1 MRYEST
7 RRGAPAVG
15 FGEALARGLA
25 PDGGLYVPERVPRVD
40 FAALDATAPLG
51 AFAARLLAPYF
62 ADDPLDAQLDA
73 IARAALLPDPPRVA
87 FDRRTE
93 VLELFHGP
101 TAAFKDYGARFL
113 AEALSRTAPPAAAT
127 RVVLV
132 ATSGDTGGA
141 VAAAFA
147 QRAGFRVVV
156 LYPANGVSARQAH
169 QLGAFGPGVAAL
181 AVGGR
186 FDDCQRLVK
195 QAFADAALREAVPL
209 VSANS
214 ISLGRLLPQTTYF
227 AQAALALQR
236 AHGAAPS
243 FAIPSGN
250 LGHATA
256 CALARA
262 MGAPIARVALA
273 TNANRTVADWLAD
286 GELRPRASV
295 PTLANAMDVGDP
307 SNAERL
313 AWLVPG
319 ADDRARALECEAVDD
334 AAIARRIAASA
345 AAGYVPCPHTAC
357 ALELVARRR
366 AAGDEGVWCV
376 AATAHPAKF
385 DTVVEPLVGREIAP
399 PRALAALLAQPSRA
413 TPIAAEYH
421 ELRALL
427 EALGG
432 EASIAGERERSEERR
447 G

>member
-1 MRYEST
+1 M
-7 RRGAPAVG
+7 
-15 FGEALARGLA
+15 
-25 PDGGLYVPERVPRVD
+25 PRVD
-40 FAALDATAPLG
+40 FAALDASAPLG
-51 AFAARLLAPYF
+51 AFAARMLAPYL
-62 ADDPLDAQLDA
+62 AGDPLDAGLEA
-73 IARAALLPDPPRVA
+73 IAHAALVPDPPRVA
-87 FDRRTE
+87 LDRRTE

-113 AEALSRTAPPAAAT
+113 AEALARTAPPARAA

-147 QRAGFRVVV
+147 GRTGFRVVV

-169 QLGAFGPGVAAL
+169 QLGAFGPDVTAL
-181 AVGGR
+181 AVAGR

-195 QAFADAALREAVPL
+195 RAFADAALREAVPL

-214 ISLGRLLPQTTYF
+214 ISLGRLLPQSTYF
-227 AQAALALQR
+227 AQAALALHR
-236 AHGAAPS
+236 AHGGAAS

-256 CALARA
+256 CVLARA

-286 GELRPRASV
+286 GELRPRASI

-313 AWLVPG
+313 AWLYPG
-319 ADDRARALECEAVDD
+319 ADDRARALECEVVDD
-334 AAIARRIAASA
+334 AAIARRIVASA

-366 AAGDEGVWCV
+366 AAGDEGVWCI

-385 DTVVEPLVGREIAP
+385 DDIVEPLIGRQVPP
-399 PRALAALLAQPSRA
+399 PRALAELLARPSRSA
-413 TPIAAEYH
+413 PLAPDDDA
-421 ELRALL
+421 LRAVLRTGTR
-427 EALGG
+427 A
-432 EASIAGERERSEERR
+432 ADPD
-447 G
+447 

>member
-1 MRYEST
+1 MRYAST
-7 RRGAPAVG
+7 RRASPQVG

-25 PDGGLYVPERVPRVD
+25 PDAGLYVPERVPRLD
-40 FAALDATAPLG
+40 FAAFDVAAPLG
-51 AFAARLLAPYF
+51 VFAAGMLAPYF
-62 ADDPLDAQLDA
+62 AGDPLDAQLDA
-73 IARAALLPDPPRVA
+73 IARAALVPDPPRIA
-87 FDRRTE
+87 LDRRTE

-113 AEALSRTAPPAAAT
+113 AEALSRSPPPVPPT

-147 QRAGFRVVV
+147 GRAGFRVVV
-156 LYPANGVSARQAH
+156 LYPATGVSARQAH
-169 QLGAFGPGVAAL
+169 QLGAFGADVTPLSVA
-181 AVGGR
+181 GR

-195 QAFADAALREAVPL
+195 QAFDDPALREAISL
-209 VSANS
+209 ASANS
-214 ISLGRLLPQTTYF
+214 ISLGRLLPQSTYF
-227 AQAALALQR
+227 AQAALALR
-236 AHGAAPS
+236 RTHGTDAS

-273 TNANRTVADWLAD
+273 TNANRTVADWLVD

-313 AWLVPG
+313 AWLFPA
-319 ADDRARALECEAVDD
+319 ADDRARALECEVVDD
-334 AAIARRIAASA
+334 AAIARRIVASA

-366 AAGDEGVWCV
+366 TAGDEGVWCV

-385 DTVVEPLVGREIAP
+385 DGIVEPLIGREVAP
-399 PRALAALLAQPSRA
+399 PRALAELLARPTGSQALP
-413 TPIAAEYH
+413 AEYGA
-421 ELRALL
+421 LREVLQAV
-427 EALGG
+427 G
-432 EASIAGERERSEERR
+432 
-447 G
+447 